1 MSKANLGDLIEQA
14 HQLREVIRGDERKV
28 NALKEDFKELSSQ
41 IIVQMDEQGAVRIGG
56 LSANVSI
63 SETDVPTVKDWD
75 LVYDYIKTNDS
86 FYLLQKRMSAAAF
99 RELLNL
105 GHEVPGVEIF
115 KDRKLNLRAL

>member
-1 MSKANLGDLIEQA
+1 MSKINLGDLIEQA
-14 HQLREVIRGDERKV
+14 HQLREVIRADERKI

-41 IIVQMDEQGAVRIGG
+41 IIVQMDEQGAKRIGG

-75 LVYDYIKTNDS
+75 LVYEYIKTNDS

>member
-1 MSKANLGDLIEQA
+1 MSNTKIGDLIEQA
-14 HQLREVIRGDERKV
+14 HQLREVIRADERTL
-28 NALKEDFKELSSQ
+28 NSLKEDFKELSNQ
-41 IIVQMDEQGAVRIGG
+41 IIVKMDDQGAKRIGG

>member
-1 MSKANLGDLIEQA
+1 MSKINLGDLIEQA
-14 HQLREVIRGDERKV
+14 HQLREVIRGDERKI

-41 IIVQMDEQGAVRIGG
+41 IIVQMDEQGAKRIGG

-63 SETDVPTVKDWD
+63 SEQDVPTVKDWD
-75 LVYDYIKTNDS
+75 AVYDYIKNENA

-105 GHEVPGVEIF
+105 GHEVPGVEIY

>member
-1 MSKANLGDLIEQA
+1 
-14 HQLREVIRGDERKV
+14 
-28 NALKEDFKELSSQ
+28 
-41 IIVQMDEQGAVRIGG
+41 
-56 LSANVSI
+56 
-63 SETDVPTVKDWD
+63 VKDWD